1 MDQFLTYT
9 VLGIVFGAIY
19 AIAASGLVITY
30 ATSNVFNMAHGAIAM
45 IMSFVYWEL
54 SVNRNIPTFFA
65 LVLTLAIAAAVGALL
80 ERFIMRRLVGAD
92 VVQSLTV
99 TVGLLVLGIG
109 VAQTIWQP
117 EGRNVQPFFG
127 DNVVRLAG
135 VNVSWHQ
142 IIILLVAI
150 AVAGGMY
157 LLLNTT
163 RMGIAM
169 RAIVDNRTLLSLH
182 GAKPDRLSMFSW
194 SLGSMLAA
202 VAGILLV
209 SDVGLEYTVLTFL
222 VLTTFAAA
230 VVGRLTSL
238 PLTFLGAMILGLV
251 QNYYLWLSINFFP
264 GFSPSFEGVLAGL
277 RASVPTLLLFGV
289 MLVLPQEKLRVG
301 TVEGATLTKMPTR
314 RRSLVWGGIFV
325 IAVVFITGFLSNAN
339 IFSFGQAIGF
349 ATIMLSLVLLTGYGG
364 DISLGQMAFA
374 GVGALVVARGLPFAE
389 RIPFLPD
396 GGTVNIRS
404 IIVAGVVSGIVGLA
418 IGIPALR
425 LRGLYLGLATL
436 AFAIAM
442 DQMFFGS
449 DYAFK
454 LGGSLEVARP
464 SYFGISLAGER
475 AFAITIAIMFVAL
488 SFGVLEFR
496 RSKYGRLLLATRDSP
511 AACGTLGL
519 SITRTR
525 VSVFAASSALA
536 GVGGA
541 LLSGMTSA
549 ASASDYGLLQA
560 SLPLLL
566 LAVVGGITSPTG
578 ALLGG
583 MFLGLGN
590 TFSDLLPGGGST
602 FLATGLAAVAIAY
615 FPRGLAS
622 GIFNLPKRLGIASD
636 ESAVVMTVDD
646 LNELD
651 ELAKEVV
658 TVGAS

>member
-45 IMSFVYWEL
+45 VMSFVYWEL

-65 LVLTLAIAAAVGALL
+65 LVLTLAIAAALGATL
-80 ERFIMRRLVGAD
+80 ERLLMRRLVGAD

-99 TVGLLVLGIG
+99 TVGLLVLMIGI
-109 VAQTIWQP
+109 AQTVWPPAGRSVP
-117 EGRNVQPFFG
+117 EFFAGRF
-127 DNVVRLAG
+127 VRLAS
-135 VNVSWHQ
+135 VNVTVHQ
-142 IIILLVAI
+142 LIIL
-150 AVAGGMY
+150 AVAVAVAAGMF

-163 RMGIAM
+163 RTGIAM

-194 SLGSMLAA
+194 AIGSMLAA
-202 VAGILLV
+202 IAGILLA

-251 QNYYLWLSINFFP
+251 QNYYLWLSDNFL
-264 GFSPSFEGVLAGL
+264 PSFSASIEGVLAGL
-277 RASVPTLLLFGV
+277 RASVPTLLLFAV

-301 TVEGATLTKMPTR
+301 TVEGATLTRMPSRT
-314 RRSLVWGGIFV
+314 RSLVWGGIFV
-325 IAVVFITGFLSNAN
+325 MAVAIITGPMSTAN

-389 RIPFLPD
+389 SIPFLPD

-404 IIVAGVVSGIVGLA
+404 MIVAGIVAGAVGLA

-436 AFAIAM
+436 AFAVAM
-442 DQMFFGS
+442 DRMFFGS

-454 LGGSLEVARP
+454 LGGSLPVERP

-475 AFAITIAIMFVAL
+475 AFAVALAIMFVVL

-496 RSKYGRLLLATRDSP
+496 RSRYGRLLLATRDSP

-525 VSVFAASSALA
+525 VTVFAASSALA
-536 GVGGA
+536 GIGGA

-602 FLATGLAAVAIAY
+602 FLATGLAAIAIAY
-615 FPRGLAS
+615 FPRGVAS
-622 GIFNLPKRLGIASD
+622 GLFNIPKRLGLGEPAQ
-636 ESAVVMTVDD
+636 ELALTVDD
-646 LNELD
+646 LDELD
-651 ELAKEVV
+651 ALAPEVSS
-658 TVGAS
+658 VGAS